1 METVVCSLIIAVLV
15 LAGIA
20 TAILIRNMW
29 LDMKAR
35 KQLDEVVD
43 IYLEVTR
50 LKYRAMLDALAK
62 EDDGR

>member
-1 METVVCSLIIAVLV
+1 METVVYSLIIAVLV

-35 KQLDEVVD
+35 KKLDEVVD

-50 LKYRAMLDALAK
+50 LKHRAMLDALAK

>member
-1 METVVCSLIIAVLV
+1 METVVYSLIIAVLV

-35 KQLDEVVD
+35 KQIDEVVD

>member
-1 METVVCSLIIAVLV
+1 METVVYSLIIAVLV